1 MAFQFQ
7 LLGLL
12 ILVLL
17 IAFYYAKKENF
28 VHGEGSFK
36 MILLTTYIMQLLYLS
51 TYIAIKTESNPIW
64 FGKCYLISIVI
75 WFSLYTMYDIVQFL
89 KAKYP
94 NNETILNQKKIMVRN
109 SFIAI
114 NLFTSLIILISN
126 IQIKEMIIHE
136 EHNIFMIFIGVYLLI
151 DFIMILKSIKTIPTK
166 KWIHL
171 FVMFMIETL
180 LLELQ
185 TIYPNLPMI
194 NTGVI
199 LVVLYLYM
207 TLENS
212 NVKELETIKLERDY
226 ALKQSMNKSAFLK
239 NLSHEIRTPL
249 NTIDG
254 FSQVILD
261 SNSIEEIKGD
271 IKDIRIASKDLI
283 NVINGMID
291 LSIIESGNLEI
302 IEENY
307 NVYDMIDNIIEI
319 SKSKMKDKKI
329 DFTVKIAKDI
339 PKVLL
344 GDSDRISQVVL
355 NIMMNSIKYTDKG
368 NISIEIESVKSSS
381 RCRLKIV
388 IKDTS
393 KGFKKEE
400 LNQIFE
406 YNDREEKN
414 NLGLSIAKHLTELM
428 NGKIDVDSVYEK
440 ETTFTVTIDQ
450 KIISENYEEKVDK
463 KKIMKPF
470 SAPEKRILIV
480 DDNKLNLKVVRKLL
494 APYEVEVVEANS
506 GKECLD
512 ILDKDTNFDLILMD
526 DLMPEMSGTETL
538 DIIKKIERI
547 DGYYIPVVVLTANAF
562 TGMKEKYLNIGFEDY
577 LSKPIDKYELDR
589 ILKKY
594 LKNSK

>member
-94 NNETILNQKKIMVRN
+94 SNETILNQKKIMVRN

-114 NLFTSLIILISN
+114 NLFTPLIILISN

-151 DFIMILKSIKTIPTK
+151 DFIMILKSIKKIPTK

-185 TIYPNLPMI
+185 TIYPNLPVI

-212 NVKELETIKLERDY
+212 NVKELETLKLERDY

>member
-185 TIYPNLPMI
+185 TIYPNLPVI

-212 NVKELETIKLERDY
+212 NVKELETLKLERDY

-368 NISIEIESVKSSS
+368 NISIEIESIKSSS

-547 DGYYIPVVVLTANAF
+547 DSYYIPVVVLTANAF

>member
-185 TIYPNLPMI
+185 TIYPNLPVI

-212 NVKELETIKLERDY
+212 NVKELETLKLERDY

>member
-94 NNETILNQKKIMVRN
+94 SNETILNQKKIMVRN

-151 DFIMILKSIKTIPTK
+151 DFIMILKSIKKIPTK

-185 TIYPNLPMI
+185 TIYPNLPVI

-212 NVKELETIKLERDY
+212 NVKELETLKLERDY

>member
-151 DFIMILKSIKTIPTK
+151 DFIMILKSIKKIPTK

-185 TIYPNLPMI
+185 TIYPNLPVI

-212 NVKELETIKLERDY
+212 NVKELETLKLERDY

-368 NISIEIESVKSSS
+368 NISIEIESIKSSS